1 VRLRQKVSTVSANEE
16 EWAMAP
22 RGNGNHRGRNRRRIL
37 TAPLVVV
44 AAGGLAACGTA
55 AGTIVLGAP
64 TTTQGQCPPLMGIT
78 NCTTTTVEATS
89 TSYYGVTPST
99 LILGVST
106 TTYLGVP
113 AITDPPVT
121 DTTLAPEA
129 TLPKTK

>member
-1 VRLRQKVSTVSANEE
+1 
-16 EWAMAP
+16 MAP

-37 TAPLVVV
+37 AAPLVVV

-89 TSYYGVTPST
+89 TSYLGITPT
-99 LILGVST
+99 TVILGVST
-106 TTYLGVP
+106 TTT
-113 AITDPPVT
+113 APPVVGPSGPLILGLAPG
-121 DTTLAPEA
+121 TTAAPEA